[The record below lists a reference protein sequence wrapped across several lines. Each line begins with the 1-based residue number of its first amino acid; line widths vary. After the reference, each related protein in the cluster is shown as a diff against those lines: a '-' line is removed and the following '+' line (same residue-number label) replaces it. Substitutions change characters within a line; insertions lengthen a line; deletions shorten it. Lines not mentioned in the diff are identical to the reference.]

1 MWHYITCVWDKTSKR
16 LYFDGRLEAS
26 TTQANAADGDYL
38 SLSVGGI
45 YYNGAVQN
53 SLTGHIGPF
62 HMYTNEVLTDDQI
75 YHNYNYFWEK
85 RYKWL
90 SDTTIKTNTNKD
102 FGSMTFDN

>member
-1 MWHYITCVWDKTSKR
+1 MGLWDKTSKR
-16 LYFDGRLEAS
+16 VYFDGRLEAS
-26 TTQANAADGDYL
+26 VTDANASDSSYS
-38 SLSVGGI
+38 SLHIGGA
-45 YYNGAVQN
+45 YYNGALN
-53 SLTGHIGPF
+53 NAMIGHIGPF

-90 SDTTIKTNTNKD
+90 SDSTIKSNTNKS